1 MRILT
6 IALWCVS
13 IIALTETAFAIDP
26 FASNQQAPVLP
37 ARFDTNFLLPTTP
50 GPQSFE
56 QRYPSQSAV
65 PVSHEIH
72 EQRWHRDSQCDLKC
86 DDDACCDEACD
97 DICCDDSGCEPAVCC
112 DTSILPCRVWEFRA
126 SYLALARDFD
136 SDGPVNFDI
145 NAPPA
150 TIVSDYDSDYE
161 PGFEVGIRRRTDSVV
176 AELRYLQVANIN
188 DTERGSILGGL
199 IPFTTSYES
208 ELYSAEANLMTD
220 SGSPLRLLGGLR
232 YIRYDET
239 TFSEAV
245 LGGGTGTVM
254 VESTNNLYGFQL
266 GGEYDLFQFNGRSG
280 RLNLRAW
287 GKGGIYYSDSW
298 ADVTAALV
306 GVDAP
311 ITAANDSSEA
321 FVGEVGIIGGIQLTN
336 GLSLDAGYQV
346 MWLNDV
352 VLAGEQI
359 STTPIMAGS
368 AVSINRGQVMYHGF
382 TFGLTGTW

>member
-1 MRILT
+1 MRIVT

-37 ARFDTNFLLPTTP
+37 ARFDTNFLQPTTP

-65 PVSHEIH
+65 PVSHESH

-220 SGSPLRLLGGLR
+220 
-232 YIRYDET
+232 
-239 TFSEAV
+239 
-245 LGGGTGTVM
+245 
-254 VESTNNLYGFQL
+254 
-266 GGEYDLFQFNGRSG
+266 
-280 RLNLRAW
+280 
-287 GKGGIYYSDSW
+287 
-298 ADVTAALV
+298 
-306 GVDAP
+306 
-311 ITAANDSSEA
+311 
-321 FVGEVGIIGGIQLTN
+321 
-336 GLSLDAGYQV
+336 
-346 MWLNDV
+346 
-352 VLAGEQI
+352 
-359 STTPIMAGS
+359 
-368 AVSINRGQVMYHGF
+368 
-382 TFGLTGTW
+382 